1 MRKIETVVYKPVKNK
16 PGYVCKEGMRK
27 AREVFEEIK
36 EELRRNELLPDEYF
50 LLQAEYE
57 DEKRNIPDFTDVFC
71 YARWGTSE
79 GIYLDVEFSVYNEIE
94 RRYKLC
100 HFITGKTL
108 REDSNAY
115 DRMQYIA
122 GQIYKMLMGEHQSP
136 VRYMIVD
143 GDKKDAREKLLKR
156 IQDEYLEFVRL
167 NLVHRQDNI
176 SDSAAAIGLR
186 SLIVAELPNCLLAE
200 DKIVELLNSENALDL
215 LAKICEQVRESDSF
229 EINDSISSCRSF
241 L

>member
-1 MRKIETVVYKPVKNK
+1 
-16 PGYVCKEGMRK
+16 
-27 AREVFEEIK
+27 
-36 EELRRNELLPDEYF
+36 
-50 LLQAEYE
+50 
-57 DEKRNIPDFTDVFC
+57 
-71 YARWGTSE
+71 
-79 GIYLDVEFSVYNEIE
+79 
-94 RRYKLC
+94 
-100 HFITGKTL
+100 
-108 REDSNAY
+108 
-115 DRMQYIA
+115 MQYIA